1 MYNMFKQENVTQWY
15 L

>member
-1 MYNMFKQENVTQWY
+1 MFKQENVTQWY